1 MLQKVQWSA
10 NIFCSSLYFRVMKM
24 ESSNG
29 DIKRPI
35 LHATK
40 GFCSLTLSTSA
51 GSVSQRGNRTKES
64 QNSGANRSRSKRE
77 GGSGGGGGCGW
88 RFRVR
93 DFRIVEE
100 DGRLNR
106 RRGTSTVVDNGEQS
120 HIYPW

>member
-77 GGSGGGGGCGW
+77 GGSGDGGGCGW